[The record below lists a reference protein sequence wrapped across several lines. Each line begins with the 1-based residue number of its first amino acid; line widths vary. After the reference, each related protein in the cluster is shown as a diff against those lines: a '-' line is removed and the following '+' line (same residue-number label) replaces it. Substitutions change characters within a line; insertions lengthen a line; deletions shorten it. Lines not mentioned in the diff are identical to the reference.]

1 MGAVAE
7 PANQVRAIVDSVEL
21 WWSCCEVIFA
31 VSVVFW
37 TSLGLGLLCEVAGG
51 TFNGVVECM
60 CVVDLLLQ

>member
-31 VSVVFW
+31 VSV
-37 TSLGLGLLCEVAGG
+37 LCEVAGG